1 MTAKTR
7 KPPRWSLAQIYH
19 HVLRQS
25 PSPEAA
31 KIAISEAVLHLWGE
45 RYEHKARPD
54 LKLKS
59 GEKPPPVDPEIT
71 PDCLLPTVQYES
83 WDWERS
89 RAFWTDRNT
98 HSLFEYVGIHG
109 LVDEV
114 LKLWPVQPVRRDLTP
129 RKRPGPPLTH
139 DWFAICGEIARRCI
153 DQQTRQLAIPKS
165 ENKLAEETLRW
176 YYDST
181 DRRPAESEMRLAV
194 KAVVAALRKV

>member
-1 MTAKTR
+1 MTDKTR

-31 KIAISEAVLHLWGE
+31 KIAISEAGLHLWGE
-45 RYEHKARPD
+45 RREHKARPD
-54 LKLKS
+54 LKLRS
-59 GEKPPPVDPEIT
+59 GEKPPPVDQEIA

-89 RAFWTDRNT
+89 RASWTDRNT

-114 LKLWPVQPVRRDLTP
+114 LKLWPVQPVRQDLTP

-139 DWFAICGEIARRCI
+139 DWFAICV
-153 DQQTRQLAIPKS
+153 
-165 ENKLAEETLRW
+165 KLH
-176 YYDST
+176 
-181 DRRPAESEMRLAV
+181 
-194 KAVVAALRKV
+194 VVALISKRDS

>member
-1 MTAKTR
+1 MTDKTR

-31 KIAISEAVLHLWGE
+31 KIAIFEAGLHLWGE
-45 RYEHKARPD
+45 RREHKARPD

-59 GEKPPPVDPEIT
+59 GEKPPSVDPEIT

-89 RAFWTDRNT
+89 RASWTDRNT

-114 LKLWPVQPVRRDLTP
+114 LKLWPGQPVRQDLTL
-129 RKRPGPPLTH
+129 RKRPGLPLTH
-139 DWFAICGEIARRCI
+139 DWFSICGEIARRCI

-165 ENKLAEETLRW
+165 ENKLAEETLSW

-194 KAVVAALRKV
+194 KAVVDALRKV

>member
-1 MTAKTR
+1 MTDRTHE
-7 KPPRWSLAQIYH
+7 PPRWSLAQIYH

-31 KIAISEAVLHLWGE
+31 KIAISEAGLHLWGE
-45 RYEHKARPD
+45 RREHKARPD
-54 LKLKS
+54 LTLKS
-59 GEKPPPVDPEIT
+59 DEKPPPVDPEIAS
-71 PDCLLPTVQYES
+71 DCLLPTVQYEF

-89 RAFWTDRNT
+89 RASWTDRNT
-98 HSLFEYVGIHG
+98 HSLFEFVGIHG

-114 LKLWPVQPVRRDLTP
+114 LKLWPVQPVRQDLTL
-129 RKRPGPPLTH
+129 RKRSGPPLTH

-153 DQQTRQLAIPKS
+153 DQQTRQLTIPKS

-194 KAVVAALRKV
+194 KAVVDALRKV